1 MTGNRPPTPSGRRAA
16 AGEKLTA
23 RRLRVRTIRRRVAG
37 LSLATFLAASGA
49 VLVQLV
55 TGHDPA
61 LAHHHQTTGV
71 TVTRS
76 SGSSAASS
84 SGSAAATSPSMV
96 LTSAS

>member
-1 MTGNRPPTPSGRRAA
+1 MTGNPPPTPSGRSA

-61 LAHHHQTTGV
+61 LAHQHQTTGV

-76 SGSSAASS
+76 PGSSAASS
-84 SGSAAATSPSMV
+84 SSSAAATSPSMV